1 MSKVKLTTK
10 YTLSDIDKKLIKI
23 MKYKVM
29 HSFLKPNFD
38 FTFHTQK
45 HTITHILKVLLAIIK
60 LNHSWRH
67 ITKYTTYYKRFIQ
80 LQQIKLFQNT
90 YIDLLH
96 KYLYKTKNKTLHTLY
111 TDTTIIQNKN
121 GVDFKKRSKY
131 INNKNCNKLSFVV
144 DSNFVPV
151 YINVYTGNV
160 YDSKII
166 RKDFKNKQLSNHLK
180 YCKYF
185 IADKGYC
192 SEEIRMYLRNIN
204 ISPVIDFNQ
213 RGTKNQLK
221 IKKLTESEM
230 KIYKNRNK
238 IEHIFAHLKEKQK
251 LNQRHEK
258 YIQNYVNFV
267 YLFLCE
273 AVMKMM

>member
-1 MSKVKLTTK
+1 
-10 YTLSDIDKKLIKI
+10 
-23 MKYKVM
+23 
-29 HSFLKPNFD
+29 
-38 FTFHTQK
+38 
-45 HTITHILKVLLAIIK
+45 
-60 LNHSWRH
+60 
-67 ITKYTTYYKRFIQ
+67 
-80 LQQIKLFQNT
+80 
-90 YIDLLH
+90 
-96 KYLYKTKNKTLHTLY
+96 
-111 TDTTIIQNKN
+111 
-121 GVDFKKRSKY
+121 
-131 INNKNCNKLSFVV
+131 
-144 DSNFVPV
+144 
-151 YINVYTGNV
+151 
-160 YDSKII
+160 
-166 RKDFKNKQLSNHLK
+166 
-180 YCKYF
+180 
-185 IADKGYC
+185 
-192 SEEIRMYLRNIN
+192 MYLRNIN